1 MSLKKNIIANYISQ
15 ISLALIGIVMMPMY
29 IKYMGTEAYGLVGF
43 YIMMQAWMQLLD
55 MGMTPTLIRETARY
69 RGGSISLLELRQL
82 LRTLETVFFCFSLLG
97 VLASF
102 FFSSLIAKKWLN
114 IEYLPI
120 DTVRHSINLIGL
132 AVILRWISSLYRG
145 VVTGFEKLIWFSVYN
160 IFISGVR
167 FIAVLPVL
175 LWINNDPQTF
185 FAHQLLVSVVEV
197 VLLKFKSR
205 NLIRQQKIEEEQH
218 PISIFDWNSLQ
229 KVLKF
234 STTVAFTASVW
245 AVVTQSDKLI
255 LSKILTLGDYAYF
268 TLATLASSGILLLS
282 NTAGTALMPRF
293 SKLGAE
299 DKKKELIDLYRIAT
313 KYVGSVTIPATL
325 VLIFFPEPL
334 LFVWTGDV
342 EIAAK
347 AKNILSLYAL
357 GNGLLVFNA
366 FPYYLQYASGNL
378 RLHFIGSVLYLLFF
392 FPVLMILSLQY
403 GVVGAGWSWF
413 AANFINFIVWVAY
426 VHSKIYPKMHL
437 KWLFNDIGISLY
449 FSIPIILLINYFI
462 IWPVSRIQ
470 TFYIL
475 TIVCI
480 VLLSVSLSA
489 LFLLQLPKKK

>member
-1 MSLKKNIIANYISQ
+1 
-15 ISLALIGIVMMPMY
+15 MMPMY
-29 IKYMGTEAYGLVGF
+29 IKYMGAEAYGLVGF

-97 VLASF
+97 ILASF
-102 FFSSLIAKKWLN
+102 FFSSLIARKWLN

-132 AVILRWISSLYRG
+132 AVILRWASGLYRG
-145 VVTGFEKLIWFSVYN
+145 VITGFEAFLWFSAYN
-160 IFISGVR
+160 ISISVVR
-167 FIAVLPVL
+167 FIVVLPVL
-175 LWINNDPQTF
+175 LWVNNDPKIF
-185 FAHQLLVSVVEV
+185 FAHQFFVAVVEII
-197 VLLKFKSR
+197 LLKLKSQS
-205 NLIRQQKIEEEQH
+205 LIRQQKNEEEQH

-268 TLATLASSGILLLS
+268 TLATMASSGILLLS

-299 DKKKELIDLYRIAT
+299 DKKEELIDLYRIAT

-325 VLIFFPEPL
+325 VLVFFSEPI
-334 LFVWTGDV
+334 LFVWTGNL

-357 GNGLLVFNA
+357 GNGFLVFST
-366 FPYYLQYASGNL
+366 FPYYLQYARGNL
-378 RLHFIGSVLYLLFF
+378 KLQFIGNILYLLFF
-392 FPVLMILSLQY
+392 APVLIVLSLQY
-403 GVVGAGWSWF
+403 GVIGAGWSWL
-413 AANFINFIVWVAY
+413 AANFISFIAWVAY
-426 VHSKIYPKMHL
+426 IHSKIYHRMHL
-437 KWLFNDIGISLY
+437 KWLFNDIGASLY
-449 FSIPIILLINYFI
+449 FLVPAVFVINHLVV
-462 IWPVSRIQ
+462 WPASRIQ
-470 TFYIL
+470 TFYSL
-475 TIVCI
+475 TIVCM
-480 VLLSVSLSA
+480 VLLSISFST
-489 LFLLQLPKKK
+489 LFLLQQLSKKKK